1 MFFRAFESGNTLF
14 LSFIFS
20 SFHYLLLCS
29 FVVKCF
35 QLTKVTLDPVKM
47 VYKLL
52 FNKTLWINVSTHDLV
67 FWFWLFNF
75 PSIFCLPLKFHLKIL
90 HCIKLREYGLSQ
102 TRIPPYKDR
111 IYNSVLMQENKGQWK
126 TVFLHILCSVSWKIC
141 LIFRM
146 VLLIKVLTA
155 WKMSVFGVF
164 LVRIFPHSDWIRTR
178 ESPNT
183 DTFHAVIDYKKYRMF
198 TYLHTCVLFCTDEKC
213 HLKE

>member
-75 PSIFCLPLKFHLKIL
+75 PSIFCLPLKSHLKIL
-90 HCIKLREYGLSQ
+90 HCIKLREYGLHE
-102 TRIPPYKDR
+102 P
-111 IYNSVLMQENKGQWK
+111 
-126 TVFLHILCSVSWKIC
+126 VFP
-141 LIFRM
+141 R
-146 VLLIKVLTA
+146 
-155 WKMSVFGVF
+155 
-164 LVRIFPHSDWIRTR
+164 IRT
-178 ESPNT
+178 ESTILFSCRRIRVNEKPYSCI
-183 DTFHAVIDYKKYRMF
+183 FYAV
-198 TYLHTCVLFCTDEKC
+198 LVEKFA
-213 HLKE
+213 